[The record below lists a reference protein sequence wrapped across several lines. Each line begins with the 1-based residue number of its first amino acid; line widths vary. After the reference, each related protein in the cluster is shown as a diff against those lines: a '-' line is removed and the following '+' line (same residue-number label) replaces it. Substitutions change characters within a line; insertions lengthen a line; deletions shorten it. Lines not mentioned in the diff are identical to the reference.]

1 MFICLLILMLLRSRF
16 GSSHSVSRFG
26 LGVVLGNLNQMVP
39 VSFPRRRS
47 RGVDIDDKDAKKILA
62 EHVVA
67 VAAQDAMAV
76 LWKYSKSTVK
86 EATSWPELWRCRH
99 CVADLIACTRGNL
112 LNRSCW
118 ERQVPRDASL
128 HVRRDGFRTLQ
139 KLWRTVSGNHIGN
152 NRASIQLQNS
162 NQSGFVS

>member
-1 MFICLLILMLLRSRF
+1 
-16 GSSHSVSRFG
+16 
-26 LGVVLGNLNQMVP
+26 MVP

-67 VAAQDAMAV
+67 VAAQDAMTN

-99 CVADLIACTRGNL
+99 FVADLIACTRGNL
-112 LNRSCW
+112 LNQSCW
-118 ERQVPRDASL
+118 ERQVQEFLNKMGVAVSRDQATTISRRPRLMLSHL
-128 HVRRDGFRTLQ
+128 WNTKRDEKPVPQQFQ
-139 KLWRTVSGNHIGN
+139 
-152 NRASIQLQNS
+152 QLKA
-162 NQSGFVS
+162 